1 MHSNTFSEN
10 LLKIIMTT
18 DSFTNDIDNHIKNIR
33 ILSEKHIE
41 DDKDAK
47 LFKELNDTEIKA
59 MLRFTE
65 KPHGRHHIAELEQMM
80 KQYDTSSVLRIFLKH
95 FYKHEG
101 HKLVHTDILKKM

>member
-41 DDKDAK
+41 DDKDA
-47 LFKELNDTEIKA
+47 N
-59 MLRFTE
+59 LRWLTFN
-65 KPHGRHHIAELEQMM
+65 
-80 KQYDTSSVLRIFLKH
+80 S
-95 FYKHEG
+95 
-101 HKLVHTDILKKM
+101 